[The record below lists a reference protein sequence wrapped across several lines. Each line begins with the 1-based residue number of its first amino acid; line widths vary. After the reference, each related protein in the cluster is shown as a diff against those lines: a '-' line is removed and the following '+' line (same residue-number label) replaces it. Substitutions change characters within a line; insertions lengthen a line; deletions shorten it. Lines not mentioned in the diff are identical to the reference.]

1 MLNLPIS
8 MSVVAVIEVLNA
20 KTMKTMRAFLSN
32 ILWTSS
38 TNNLQQGNNVWISFS
53 QQDEVYLKSKIAPS
67 DFLTVPTQIGV
78 IPANGLIEQSFGF
91 NKIVNAHLIEIQESS
106 A

>member
-1 MLNLPIS
+1 

-20 KTMKTMRAFLSN
+20 KTMKTRRAFLSN

-38 TNNLQQGNNVWISFS
+38 TKNFQQGNNLWTSFS
-53 QQDEVYLKSKIAPS
+53 QRDEVYLKSKIVPS
-67 DFLTVPTQIGV
+67 DFLTVPTQIRV

-91 NKIVNAHLIEIQESS
+91 NKIVNAHLIDIQESS
-106 A
+106 V

>member
-1 MLNLPIS
+1 

-32 ILWTSS
+32 ILWTLS
-38 TNNLQQGNNVWISFS
+38 TNNLQQGNNVSISFS

-78 IPANGLIEQSFGF
+78 IPANRLIEQSFGF

>member
-1 MLNLPIS
+1 

-32 ILWTSS
+32 ILWTLS
-38 TNNLQQGNNVWISFS
+38 TNNLQQGNNVSISFS

-78 IPANGLIEQSFGF
+78 ISANGLIEQSFRF
-91 NKIVNAHLIEIQESS
+91 NKIVNAHLIDIQESS

>member
-1 MLNLPIS
+1 

-53 QQDEVYLKSKIAPS
+53 QQDEVYLKSKIAPA
-67 DFLTVPTQIGV
+67 DFRTVPTQIGV
-78 IPANGLIEQSFGF
+78 IPANRLIEQPFGF

>member
-1 MLNLPIS
+1 

-67 DFLTVPTQIGV
+67 DFRTVPTQIGV
-78 IPANGLIEQSFGF
+78 IPANGLIEQSFRF
-91 NKIVNAHLIEIQESS
+91 NKIVNAHLIDIQESS

>member
-1 MLNLPIS
+1 
-8 MSVVAVIEVLNA
+8 MS
-20 KTMKTMRAFLSN
+20 
-32 ILWTSS
+32 
-38 TNNLQQGNNVWISFS
+38 ISFS

-78 IPANGLIEQSFGF
+78 IPVNGLIEQSFGF